1 MMGKTLIGIV
11 AVLLLL
17 GGQPLW
23 ADEPHG
29 GSKEQGKG
37 YGEHGGGKKGHHG
50 GAGHFLRHLLMHQK
64 EIGLSEEQVGKIKV
78 LQLELD
84 KTRIRTEAE
93 IQVAERELHE
103 LVRDE
108 KADLAAIEAK
118 LRQGAEL
125 EVGLRLAAV
134 KTRRAAM
141 ALLTPEQR
149 EKEKAEHE
157 KMMKK
162 RGEQKMGEM
171 DCPGCGMMKGGGAG
185 GHPPK
190 GGPKPDA
197 ERMGP
202 AH

>member
-1 MMGKTLIGIV
+1 MKGSMLIGI
-11 AVLLLL
+11 ATILLAF
-17 GGQPLW
+17 GGQPIW

-29 GSKEQGKG
+29 GPKEQGKG
-37 YGEHGGGKKGHHG
+37 YGEQGGGMKGHHG

-64 EIGLSEEQVGKIKV
+64 EIGLSEEQVGKIKA

-134 KTRRAAM
+134 KTRRAAL

-162 RGEQKMGEM
+162 RGEHQMGEM
-171 DCPGCGMMKGGGAG
+171 DCPDCGMMKGSGAG

-190 GGPKPDA
+190 GGPKPGA

>member
-1 MMGKTLIGIV
+1 MKKQLLIAMAALMLV
-11 AVLLLL
+11 F
-17 GGQPLW
+17 GGQPAW

-29 GSKEQGKG
+29 DPGEHGMG
-37 YGEHGGGKKGHHG
+37 YGEHGGGMKGRHG

-64 EIGLSEEQVGKIKV
+64 EIGLSDEQVGKLKA

-93 IQVAERELHE
+93 IEVTERELHE
-103 LVRDE
+103 LIRDD

-118 LRQGAEL
+118 LKHGAEL

-134 KTRRAAM
+134 KARREAL

-157 KMMKK
+157 KMMKM
-162 RGEQKMGEM
+162 RGERRMGERK
-171 DCPGCGMMKGGGAG
+171 GMGHGRGQGMSPGGG
-185 GHPPK
+185 P
-190 GGPKPDA
+190 GGPKPGA
-197 ERMGP
+197 EHSGP
-202 AH
+202 MH